1 MKVNKIRQYLKYIIN
16 YLRKHDIW
24 NIQLTIATNFL
35 SNRETDEERVMYSKI
50 DNIEIIINDKIDEA
64 MEELSQSLLSRYQI
78 WLEMYNKGNHFIYD
92 CFHL

>member
-1 MKVNKIRQYLKYIIN
+1 
-16 YLRKHDIW
+16 
-24 NIQLTIATNFL
+24 
-35 SNRETDEERVMYSKI
+35 MYSKI

-78 WLEMYNKGNHFIYD
+78 WLEMYSKGSHFIFD

>member
-1 MKVNKIRQYLKYIIN
+1 MKVNKIRQYLKDIIN
-16 YLRKHDIW
+16 YLKKHDIW
-24 NIQLTIATNFL
+24 NIQLTIAINFFC
-35 SNRETDEERVMYSKI
+35 NRETDEERVMYSKI